1 MIGVFIATPQPVPP
15 PRLSMFEEGLAWWPN
30 MRVRDIVEV
39 VAERLHVAPE
49 VV

>member
-1 MIGVFIATPQPVPP
+1 MTGVFVATPQPWPP
-15 PRLSMFEEGLAWWPN
+15 QRLSMFEEGLASRPN
-30 MRVRDIVEV
+30 MRVRDITEV

>member
-1 MIGVFIATPQPVPP
+1 
-15 PRLSMFEEGLAWWPN
+15 MFEEGLASRPN
-30 MRVRDIVEV
+30 MRVRDITAV